1 VVARSKALV
10 YGHSVTGI
18 AGSNPAVG
26 HGRLSL
32 VSVACCQI
40 QVSASGWSLVKRSP
54 SDCGVSECDR
64 KASIWADLGP
74 LGLLHHGKEKCRQ
87 ENENF
92 AARIKSRN
100 I

>member
-1 VVARSKALV
+1 MVARSKALV

-40 QVSASGWSLVKRSP
+40 QVSASG
-54 SDCGVSECDR
+54 
-64 KASIWADLGP
+64 
-74 LGLLHHGKEKCRQ
+74 
-87 ENENF
+87 
-92 AARIKSRN
+92 
-100 I
+100 